1 MSTEE
6 IRVPGWPAPRGY
18 ANGRAGHGR
27 PVHVAG
33 QIGWD
38 AHGQL
43 VSAEFVPQFIQA
55 LDNVITVVR
64 AAGGVPADIATMTAF
79 VTDVA
84 AYRAAARELGAAWRA
99 RLGRHF
105 PAMTLVGVTGLVEPG
120 AMIEIQATAYIVEA
134 GGGAGGAR

>member
-1 MSTEE
+1 MSSEE

-18 ANGRAGHGR
+18 ANGRTGR
-27 PVHVAG
+27 GRAVHVAG
-33 QIGWD
+33 QIGWNE
-38 AHGQL
+38 HGQL
-43 VSAEFVPQFIQA
+43 VSAELVPQFIQA
-55 LDNVITVVR
+55 LDNVIAVVR

-84 AYRAAARELGAAWRA
+84 AYRSGTRDIGAAWRA

-120 AMIEIQATAYIVEA
+120 ALVEIQATAYITEP
-134 GGGAGGAR
+134 GDPR